1 MGHAEG
7 STTGVYL
14 DRIEPL
20 IGKKLLDTLGDY
32 DLNLEEIKNYIRN
45 YYQNILTNIDSIDSN
60 FNWKKKSNIKPKK
73 GRRV

>member
-14 DRIEPL
+14 DRIEPI
-20 IGKKLLDTLGDY
+20 IGNTLRDY
-32 DLNLEEIKNYIRN
+32 DLNLEDLKSYIRN
-45 YYQNILTNIDSIDSN
+45 YYQNILTDIDSS

>member
-14 DRIEPL
+14 DRIEPI
-20 IGKKLLDTLGDY
+20 IGKNLLDTLGDY
-32 DLNLEEIKNYIRN
+32 DLNLEDLKSYIRN
-45 YYQNILTNIDSIDSN
+45 YYQNILTDIDSS